1 MTGILA
7 EIWRHPIKSCGRE
20 TLTRVLLTENRTL
33 PWDRRW
39 AIAHEAAAWDP
50 DHPDWIAC
58 ANFARA
64 AKAPAMQAITARC
77 NLAYGTV
84 TLSHP
89 KLQEITVD
97 PDDPSGQMDLI
108 QWIMPLSPGNRAL
121 PAQVVRNGL
130 RGMTD
135 TDFPSI
141 SIINLASHA
150 EVEAQLGRSI
160 SPLRWRANL
169 VLDGLAPW
177 EERGWIGKKIR
188 IGLAELEVRENIT
201 RCLATSTSVATGE
214 RDTDT
219 LGALETGFGHK
230 QFGVYAVVTKTG
242 DIQQGESVEVIG

>member
-1 MTGILA
+1 MTGVLS

-20 TLTRVLLTENRTL
+20 SLTRVLLSENRTL

-39 AIAHEAAAWDP
+39 AIAHEASTYDHENPAWVG
-50 DHPDWIAC
+50 C

-89 KLQEITVD
+89 TLQDLTID
-97 PDDPSGQMDLI
+97 PDDPADGAALI
-108 QWIMPLSPGNRAL
+108 QWIMPISPANRAL

-141 SIINLASHA
+141 SLVNLASHA
-150 EVEAQLGRSI
+150 EVEAQLARAI

-169 VLDGLAPW
+169 VLDGLEPW
-177 EERGWIGKKIR
+177 QERSWVGKRLR
-188 IGLAELEVRENIT
+188 IGLAELDVRENIT

-219 LGALETGFGHK
+219 LGALESGWGHK

-242 DIQQGESVEVIG
+242 DINQGDPIEVIE

>member
-1 MTGILA
+1 MSGILS

-20 TLTRVLLTENRTL
+20 TLTRVMLSEGKTL

-39 AIAHEAAAWDP
+39 AIAHEAAAFDP
-50 DHPDWIAC
+50 EHPDWVAC
-58 ANFARA
+58 GNFARA

-77 NLAYGTV
+77 DLAYGTV

-89 KLQEITVD
+89 KLQDITVD
-97 PDDPSGQMDLI
+97 PDNPDDAMTLI
-108 QWIMPLSPGNRAL
+108 QWIMPISPGNRAL
-121 PAQVVRNGL
+121 PAQVVRNGI

-141 SIINLASHA
+141 SLINLASHA
-150 EVEAQLGRSI
+150 EVEGQLGRAI

-169 VLDGLAPW
+169 FLDGFEPW
-177 EERGWIGKKIR
+177 EERGWIGKTLR
-188 IGLAELEVRENIT
+188 IGLAELEVRENIV

-219 LGALETGFGHK
+219 LGALEAGWGHK
-230 QFGVYAVVTKTG
+230 EFGVYAVVTKTG
-242 DIQQGESVEVIG
+242 DINQADSIEVIG

>member
-1 MTGILA
+1 MSAYLA

-39 AIAHEAAAWDP
+39 AIAHEASQYDP
-50 DHPDWIAC
+50 EHPEWVAC

-64 AKAPAMQAITARC
+64 AKSPAMQAITARC

-89 KLQEITVD
+89 KLPDLTID
-97 PDDPSGQMDLI
+97 PDNPADGATLI
-108 QWIMPLSPGNRAL
+108 QWIMPISAGNRAL
-121 PAQVVRNGL
+121 PANVVRNGL

-141 SIINLASHA
+141 SIVNLGSHR
-150 EVEAQLGRSI
+150 EVEDRLGRI
-160 SPLRWRANL
+160 VSPLRWRANL
-169 VLDGLAPW
+169 ILDGLDPW
-177 EERGWIGKKIR
+177 TERDWVGKRIR
-188 IGLAELEVRENIT
+188 VGLAELEVRENIT
-201 RCLATSTSVATGE
+201 RCLATSTSVSTGE

-219 LGALETGFGHK
+219 LGALEAGWGHQEFGL
-230 QFGVYAVVTKTG
+230 YAVVTKTG
-242 DIQQGESVEVIG
+242 DINQADKVEVVG